1 MSAAATSLVILSA
14 VIVVFIW
21 NRLPVGVVAIGAALA
36 LYFTGLLDADRVL
49 AGFGDPVVIFIASL
63 FVVSEGIEAT
73 GVTAWAGQAIGRRAG
88 SGRVRLLTVVMLLCA
103 VLAAVVTPNGAVA
116 AFLSMVVVLAV
127 RATLAPSQLLL
138 PMAFAAHAGSLLAL
152 TGSPVNVIVSDAAR
166 DAGGAG
172 YRFFD
177 FAVVGAPL
185 LVGTVLL
192 AVWLGPYVLPR
203 RTSREVPPDLGRHAE
218 TLADQY
224 GHANGFYRLR
234 VREGS
239 PLVGQPP
246 DSTDLAAY
254 PGLTMIAAQSPGSA
268 PQVAPS
274 RLSVDDVLVVAGP
287 SPQVSRLAVDQV
299 LAVSMR
305 PVLDVADGT
314 LLTRELGVAEVM
326 VPPRSPLIGE
336 SFFPGMKRS
345 ADLVVLAVRRYGR
358 DRGPRRT
365 ELAEGDTILVHGT
378 WPAIEALTEDRD
390 VLVVDSPELVRRQA
404 VPMGP
409 RAGRALAVMAGMIVL
424 MALGVIPAAVA
435 ALLAATA
442 MVVLRVLTVPQAY
455 RSISWQTVVLIGGLI
470 PLSVAIK
477 ETGAADLVA
486 GVLIDAVGS
495 GGPYVLLIALFV
507 LTAVLGQVISNT
519 ATVLIVAPVAV
530 SAALDTGVSPQPVL
544 MLIAVAGAASFL
556 TPIATPA
563 NMMVMGPGGYRFG
576 DYWKLGLPV
585 MALWLVIAVVV
596 IPLVWPF
603 TPA

>member
-1 MSAAATSLVILSA
+1 MSDAAISLVILGV

-21 NRLPVGVVAIGAALA
+21 NRLPVGVVAIAAALS
-36 LYFTGLLDADRVL
+36 LYFTGLLDADAAL

-63 FVVSEGIEAT
+63 FVVSDGIEAT
-73 GVTAWAGQAIGRRAG
+73 GVTAWAGQAITRRAG
-88 SGRVRLLTVVMLLCA
+88 TGRAGLLTVVMILCG
-103 VLAAVVTPNGAVA
+103 VLTALVTPNGAVA

-127 RATLAPSQLLL
+127 RASIPPSQMLL

-166 DAGGAG
+166 DAGADG
-172 YRFFD
+172 YGYFE
-177 FAVVGAPL
+177 FAIVGVPL
-185 LVGTVLL
+185 LAGTVLL
-192 AVWLGPYVLPR
+192 SLWLGPYVLPR
-203 RTSREVPPDLGRHAE
+203 RTSREAAPDLGRHAQ
-218 TLADQY
+218 TLADHY
-224 GHANGFYRLR
+224 GLTNGFYRLR

-239 PLVGQPP
+239 PLIGQEPQN
-246 DSTDLAAY
+246 TDFTAY
-254 PGLTMIAAQSPGSA
+254 PGLTVIGVQHAGPA
-268 PQVAPS
+268 
-274 RLSVDDVLVVAGP
+274 RLNVDDVLVVAGP
-287 SPQVSRLAVDQV
+287 SEQVSRLVVDQV

-314 LLTRELGVAEVM
+314 LLTRELGVVEV
-326 VPPRSPLIGE
+326 VVAPRSELVGE
-336 SFFPGMKRS
+336 TMFPGMKRG
-345 ADLVVLAVRRYGR
+345 ADLVILAVRRYGR
-358 DRGPRRT
+358 DRGPRPT
-365 ELAEGDTILVHGT
+365 VLAEGDSILVHGT

-409 RAGRALAVMAGMIVL
+409 RAGRAIAVLAGMIVL
-424 MALGVIPAAVA
+424 MASGLVPAAVA

-442 MVVLRVLTVPQAY
+442 MVVLRVLTPQQAY

-470 PLSVAIK
+470 PLSTAIMA
-477 ETGAADLVA
+477 TGAADLVA
-486 GVLIDAVGS
+486 GVLIDAVGA
-495 GGPYVLLIALFV
+495 GRPYLLLIALFG
-507 LTAVLGQVISNT
+507 LTAALGQVVSNT
-519 ATVLIVAPVAV
+519 ATVLIVAPIAV
-530 SAALDTGVSPQPVL
+530 SAAVETGVSPQPVL

-585 MALWLVIAVVV
+585 MALWLVVAVVV

-603 TPA
+603 APG